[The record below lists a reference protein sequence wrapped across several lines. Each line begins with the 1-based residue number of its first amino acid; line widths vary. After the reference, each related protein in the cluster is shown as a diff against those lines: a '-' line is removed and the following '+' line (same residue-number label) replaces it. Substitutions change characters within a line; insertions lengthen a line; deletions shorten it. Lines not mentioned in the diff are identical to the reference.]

1 MDNSRADASDD
12 LPTDSSARAH
22 RDAPAG
28 PSRPRVGH
36 IQFLN
41 CVPLYWGLARTGT
54 LLDLELTKD
63 TPEKLSEQLV
73 RGDLDIGPIT
83 LVEFLKHADRLV
95 ALPDIAVG
103 CDGPVMSC
111 VIVSQLPLEQLDGR
125 RVALGSTSR
134 TSVRLAELLLAE
146 RYGVTP
152 DYYTCPP
159 DLGSMMQE
167 ADAAVLIGD
176 AALRASL
183 HDAPRLGLQVH
194 DLGQM
199 WKEWTGL
206 PFVFAVWAARKEYL
220 AEQEQT
226 VRQVHEAFLASRDL
240 SLEEVAKVAEQA
252 ARWEAFDA
260 PLLERYFTT
269 LDFRFGPEQLG
280 GVRAFASRIGAG
292 EVPVRLL
299 PPA

>member
-1 MDNSRADASDD
+1 
-12 LPTDSSARAH
+12 
-22 RDAPAG
+22 
-28 PSRPRVGH
+28 
-36 IQFLN
+36 
-41 CVPLYWGLARTGT
+41 
-54 LLDLELTKD
+54 
-63 TPEKLSEQLV
+63 
-73 RGDLDIGPIT
+73 
-83 LVEFLKHADRLV
+83 
-95 ALPDIAVG
+95 
-103 CDGPVMSC
+103 
-111 VIVSQLPLEQLDGR
+111 
-125 RVALGSTSR
+125 
-134 TSVRLAELLLAE
+134 
-146 RYGVTP
+146 
-152 DYYTCPP
+152 
-159 DLGSMMQE
+159 
-167 ADAAVLIGD
+167 
-176 AALRASL
+176 
-183 HDAPRLGLQVH
+183 
-194 DLGQM
+194 M

-299 PPA
+299 PAA